1 MRRRPDGEPGEL
13 VWLLAV
19 VSMALPWAGIGLG
32 IIGGVEL
39 GRGNRVGYLWLAAG
53 AALVI
58 LDVLID
64 FVWAKHVFST
74 SDEPSLNTR
83 GGELVGRDRQDAA
96 RCTPAIR
103 CGWPKAPTRP
113 PVPPS
118 ALLPPTPA
126 CWWWSGC
133 ESVTPEFRVTEISG
147 VQSRRQRA

>member
-53 AALVI
+53 AALLI

-64 FVWAKHVFST
+64 FVWAKHAFST
-74 SDEPSLNTR
+74 SDEPSLNAR
-83 GGELVGRDRQDAA
+83 GGELVGRVLTVAEAIEGGRGKVHAGDTLWLAEGPD
-96 RCTPAIR
+96 TPA
-103 CGWPKAPTRP
+103 GAA
-113 PVPPS
+113 V
-118 ALLPPTPA
+118 
-126 CWWWSGC
+126 
-133 ESVTPEFRVTEISG
+133 RVVAANANVLVVE
-147 VQSRRQRA
+147 RA